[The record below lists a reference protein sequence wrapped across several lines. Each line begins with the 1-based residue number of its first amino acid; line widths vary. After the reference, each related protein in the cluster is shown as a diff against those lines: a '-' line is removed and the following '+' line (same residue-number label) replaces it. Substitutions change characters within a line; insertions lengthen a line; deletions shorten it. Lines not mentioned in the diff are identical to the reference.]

1 MERIILVR
9 HGETA
14 KNARG
19 IIHPHGDEE
28 LLNERGIK
36 QILATAKRLRDFNP
50 DKVYSSDGERAKQS
64 GELISKELGIKLEA
78 LKGIEERNWGDFSG
92 ETWEEVQ
99 KVLDKMSLEERY
111 EYIPPNG
118 ESWKEFETRLI
129 KTISGTL
136 QQNKNKTIVILSH
149 GGAIRA
155 LMPYFLS
162 MPRDE
167 SFKHSPHVAS
177 ITIFDYQNGK
187 FSPVAVNDT
196 KHLK

>member
-1 MERIILVR
+1 MERIVLVR

-14 KNARG
+14 KNVRG

-28 LLNERGIK
+28 LLNKNGIK
-36 QILATAKRLRDFNP
+36 QILAAAKRLKELKP
-50 DKVYSSDGERAKQS
+50 DIVYSSEGKRAQQS
-64 GELISKELGIKLEA
+64 GELISKELGLE
-78 LKGIEERNWGDFSG
+78 LKTLEGIEERNWGDFSG
-92 ETWEEVQ
+92 GTWEEVQ
-99 KVLDKMSLEERY
+99 KVLDKMSLQERY
-111 EYIPPNG
+111 EYVPSNG
-118 ESWKEFETRLI
+118 ESWREFEMRLI
-129 KTISGTL
+129 KAINRVL
-136 QQNKNKTIVILSH
+136 EENKSKTVVILSH

-167 SFKHSPHVAS
+167 SFKHKPHVAS